1 MRRQALGF
9 AMNAPTPSTYSPAEL
24 AGLLLFRSEPA
35 FRRRWRKLQSAHGF
49 PPPLPGCNLV
59 WSRLLVD
66 AWIEA
71 GGLPAAAE
79 GEPAPRPAK
88 IVERQREALEARYTA
103 RAA

>member
-1 MRRQALGF
+1 MS
-9 AMNAPTPSTYSPAEL
+9 PTYSPAEL
-24 AGLLLFRSEPA
+24 AALLRFRSEAA
-35 FRRRWRKLQSAHGF
+35 FRRRWRTLVSAHGF

-71 GGLPAAAE
+71 GGLPAQE
-79 GEPAPRPAK
+79 GAGSPEEALATPRRAK
-88 IVERQREALEARYTA
+88 LVDRQREALEARYTA

>member
-1 MRRQALGF
+1 MS
-9 AMNAPTPSTYSPAEL
+9 PTYAPAEL
-24 AGLLLFRSEPA
+24 AALLRFRSEAA
-35 FRRRWRKLQSAHGF
+35 FRRRWRALVAAHGF

-71 GGLPAAAE
+71 GGLPAAQE
-79 GEPAPRPAK
+79 GEPAPRPAR
-88 IVERQREALEARYTA
+88 IVDRQREALEARYTQ